1 MAMRKGILQA
11 ISKMQYRIIVLAP
24 IDEDLIAIKHI
35 ANVEFEHLKSLD
47 PVSKNPLDDF
57 RLYRELRKHFRKYAP
72 KLVFTFT
79 VKPNIYGAFAAN
91 AENIP
96 CIPTITGLGYP
107 FLVGGWNKKLLLYL
121 YKLALRKAKKIFFL
135 NAEDAALFQRRSI
148 GKKDRY
154 QIVPGAGVDTGHF
167 KAKPKAEGVFTF
179 LFIGRLLGH
188 KGVREYVNAAE
199 LLKTEGVFAR
209 FAVVGPLDSYNP
221 SLIKAKELASWL
233 SKEIIDYYGEVKDPK
248 PYYQAADVIVLPS
261 YREGLST
268 VIVEALSMQR
278 PVITTDVAGCI
289 DAVDENCA
297 WMIPARDSNSLAE
310 AMKTCINTPEKE
322 REQMGVRGRKRVKKL
337 FSKSKAAS
345 PYIQVLDSRD
355 RNDEKKHLNEFADSI
370 RTENPSSP

>member
-1 MAMRKGILQA
+1 MHKEILHA
-11 ISKMQYRIIVLAP
+11 ISDMGYRVVILAP
-24 IDEDLIAIKHI
+24 LDENLIAFQRIG
-35 ANVEFEHLKSLD
+35 NVKLSHLKSLD
-47 PVSKNPLDDF
+47 PVSKNPLGDIQ
-57 RLYRELRKHFRKYAP
+57 LYIELRKHFRNYSP
-72 KLVFTFT
+72 ELVFTFT
-79 VKPNIYGAFAAN
+79 VKPNIYGALAAN

-96 CIPTITGLGYP
+96 CIPTITGLGYL

-121 YKLALRKAKKIFFL
+121 YKLALRKAKKVFFL
-135 NAEDAALFQRRSI
+135 NAEDTALFQRLSI

-188 KGVREYVNAAE
+188 KGVREYVKAAE

-233 SKEIIDYYGEVKDPK
+233 SKEIVDYYGEVKDPR

-289 DAVDENCA
+289 DAVDKNCA
-297 WMIPARDSNSLAE
+297 WIIPPRDSNSLAE
-310 AMKTCINTPEKE
+310 AMKICINTPKKE
-322 REQMGVRGRKRVKKL
+322 REQMGARGRQRVKKL

-345 PYIQVLDSRD
+345 PYIQVLDSKD
-355 RNDEKKHLNEFADSI
+355 RNDENIQLNEFADSVQ
-370 RTENPSSP
+370 TENSTSP

>member
-24 IDEDLIAIKHI
+24 IDEDLIDIKHI
-35 ANVEFEHLKSLD
+35 ANIEFEHLKSLD
-47 PVSKNPLDDF
+47 PVSKNPLNDF
-57 RLYRELRKHFRKYAP
+57 RLYRELRNHFRKYAP
-72 KLVFTFT
+72 KIVFTFT
-79 VKPNIYGAFAAN
+79 VKPNIYGSFAAN

-107 FLVGGWNKKLLLYL
+107 FLVGEWNKRLLLYL

-135 NAEDAALFQRRSI
+135 NAADKALFHHLSI
-148 GKKDRY
+148 GKEDRY

-188 KGVREYVNAAE
+188 KGVREYIKAAE
-199 LLKTEGVFAR
+199 LLKTEGVLVR

-221 SLIKAKELASWL
+221 SLIKATELASWL
-233 SKEIIDYYGEVKDPK
+233 SKEIIDYYGEVKDPI
-248 PYYQAADVIVLPS
+248 PYYKEADVIVLPS
-261 YREGLST
+261 YREGLPT

-289 DAVDENCA
+289 DAVDKNCA
-297 WMIPARDSNSLAE
+297 WIIPPRDSNALAE
-310 AMKTCINTPEKE
+310 TMKICMNTPTKD
-322 REQMGVRGRKRVKKL
+322 RDKMGARGRQRVKKL

-355 RNDEKKHLNEFADSI
+355 RNDEKKHLNEFPDSVQSK
-370 RTENPSSP
+370 NPASP